1 MSSRGFSLLE
11 TLVSLVIVALIATV
25 MMQSLFQVLGLRE
38 RVLRHEAEARQA
50 ALQQAWF
57 RDSVAALVAEMPERQ
72 GGFRGDPEGW
82 SGTSLAGPSG
92 AGLRRIEWRLTG
104 LPGRRVLQLSED
116 GGPALTIRAVG
127 DRARMRYLGPDGAW
141 QTAWPVTD
149 AASEPLPRAVR
160 LDDPDEGHGLL
171 WWEPVLTG
179 PGLPQP
185 LRTAL
190 EPFDADGF

>member
-1 MSSRGFSLLE
+1 VSSRGFSLLE

-104 LPGRRVLQLSED
+104 LPGQRVLQLSEN
-116 GGPALTIRAVG
+116 GATSARTVSGRPHGRLPTQHRNRC
-127 DRARMRYLGPDGAW
+127 RARCAWTIPMRGRPCSGG
-141 QTAWPVTD
+141 
-149 AASEPLPRAVR
+149 SRC
-160 LDDPDEGHGLL
+160 
-171 WWEPVLTG
+171 
-179 PGLPQP
+179 
-185 LRTAL
+185 
-190 EPFDADGF
+190 